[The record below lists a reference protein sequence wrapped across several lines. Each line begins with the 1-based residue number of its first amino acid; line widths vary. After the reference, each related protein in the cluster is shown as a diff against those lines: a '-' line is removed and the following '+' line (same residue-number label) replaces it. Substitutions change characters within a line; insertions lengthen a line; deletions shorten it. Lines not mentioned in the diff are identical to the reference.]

1 MASPPATILDLE
13 AALHPYILLGVP
25 RSSSSILGSRGF
37 LVGVLVLAAA
47 LRVGH
52 VLSLRD
58 LPLFDRLIVD
68 SEFYDQWGQKIAAGD
83 VLSRFQPKPF
93 FMDPLYSYALGVL
106 YAVVGRSVLL
116 VRLLQVGL
124 GVGTCALVAGLG
136 RKVRDAASGNLA
148 ALLMAAY
155 GPAIFQ
161 EGEFEKTA
169 LGVFLATAALVLFLG
184 KSWKWKLAAGVV
196 LGLSAL
202 TRGNVLLVA
211 PWAALFL
218 AWRKDGRALGAFTLG
233 AVVAISP
240 ATIRNRVVSGEW
252 VLTTSMTGQN
262 FYHGN
267 NPHNLDGAY
276 HPLPFVRPLSTLEP
290 EDYQTAAEQAVGHEL
305 SANGASAYWF
315 REALRHV
322 TGSPGFAAKVVVKKL
337 GLFWSDV
344 EIPDTWDMRFIAR
357 YSPVLRLPLVPFSLL
372 VGLFVLGIVPAGR
385 QEDGRIVL
393 GYLLAYCASIL
404 IFFVLS
410 RYRLHAVPPLAA
422 IAGAGL
428 TWGWERVRERRWR
441 APAVAASLGLVL
453 GVYSA
458 VSFPSYRQ
466 EAPANHALL
475 SELYQERGDYAA
487 GRRVLDEALALF
499 PEDPTLLTAMGK
511 ICLRTRDARGALEYT
526 SRAVRANPMVL
537 DGWYLYGMAREANG
551 DLAGAREA
559 YRRQLQMVPGHEGA
573 RARLVAIP

>member
-1 MASPPATILDLE
+1 VLSASL
-13 AALHPYILLGVP
+13 V
-25 RSSSSILGSRGF
+25 SSRRF
-37 LVGVLVLAAA
+37 LIAVLILAAA

-83 VLSRFQPKPF
+83 LLSRFQPKPF
-93 FMDPLYSYALGVL
+93 FMDPLYSYALGAV
-106 YAVVGRSVLL
+106 YATVGRSVLL
-116 VRLLQVGL
+116 VRLLQVGI
-124 GVGTCALVAGLG
+124 GVGTCALVALLG
-136 RKVRDAASGNLA
+136 RRIRGASSGNLA

-169 LGVFLATAALVLFLG
+169 LGVFLATSALVLFLG
-184 KSWKWKLAAGVV
+184 KSWRWKLAAGVV
-196 LGLSAL
+196 LGLAAL

-211 PWAALFL
+211 PWAAVFL
-218 AWRKDGRALGAFTLG
+218 AWRREWRSLAAFTIG
-233 AVVAISP
+233 VVVAISP
-240 ATIRNRVVSGEW
+240 ATLRNRAVSGEW

-262 FYHGN
+262 FYNGN

-290 EDYQTAAEQAVGHEL
+290 EDFQTAAEQAVGHKL

-315 REALRHV
+315 RQALRHIA
-322 TGSPGFAAKVVVKKL
+322 GSPGFAAVVLIKKL
-337 GLFWSDV
+337 GVFWSDV
-344 EIPDTWDMRFIAR
+344 EIADTWDMRFIAR
-357 YSPVLRLPLVPFSLL
+357 FSPVLRLPLVPFSLL
-372 VGLFVLGIVPAGR
+372 VALFVLGILPSIR
-385 QEDGRIVL
+385 DQDGRVVL
-393 GYLLAYCASIL
+393 GYALAYCASIMA
-404 IFFVLS
+404 FFVLS

-428 TWGWERVRERRWR
+428 TWGWERARERRWR
-441 APAVAASLGLVL
+441 ALAAPALLGLAL
-453 GVYSA
+453 GTYSA
-458 VSFPSYRQ
+458 LSFPSYRR
-466 EAPANHALL
+466 EEPANHALL

-487 GRRVLDEALALF
+487 GRRVLGEALALF

-511 ICLRTRDARGALEYT
+511 ICLRTRDAKGALEYT

-537 DGWYLYGMAREANG
+537 DGWYLYGMANEASG
-551 DLAGAREA
+551 DLARAREA
-559 YRRQLQMVPGHEGA
+559 YRRQLAMVPGHEGA
-573 RARLVAIP
+573 RARLVASP

>member
-1 MASPPATILDLE
+1 
-13 AALHPYILLGVP
+13 VP
-25 RSSSSILGSRGF
+25 RSPSILGSRGV

-52 VLSLRD
+52 VFSLRD

-83 VLSRFQPKPF
+83 LLSRFEPKPF
-93 FMDPLYSYALGVL
+93 FMDPLYSYALGAV
-106 YAVVGRSVLL
+106 YATVGRSVLL
-116 VRLLQVGL
+116 VRLLQVAL
-124 GVGTCALVAGLG
+124 GVGTCALVALLG
-136 RKVRDAASGNLA
+136 RRMRGAASGNLA

-169 LGVFLATAALVLFLG
+169 LGVFLATSALVLFLG
-184 KSWKWKLAAGVV
+184 KSWRWKLAAGVV
-196 LGLSAL
+196 LGLAAL

-218 AWRKDGRALGAFTLG
+218 SWRREWRSVAAFTIG
-233 AVVAISP
+233 VVVAISP
-240 ATIRNRVVSGEW
+240 ATLRNRVVSGEW

-262 FYHGN
+262 FYNGN

-290 EDYQTAAEQAVGHEL
+290 EDFQTAAEQAVGHKL

-322 TGSPGFAAKVVVKKL
+322 TGSPGFAAVVLIKKL
-337 GLFWSDV
+337 GVFWSDV
-344 EIPDTWDMRFIAR
+344 EIADTWDMRFIAR

-372 VGLFVLGIVPAGR
+372 VALFVLGIVPAVR
-385 QEDGRIVL
+385 DEDGRIVL
-393 GYLLAYCASIL
+393 GYVLAYGASIMA
-404 IFFVLS
+404 FFVLS

-441 APAVAASLGLVL
+441 DVAVPAALGLAL
-453 GVYSA
+453 GTYSA
-458 VSFPSYRQ
+458 LSFPSYRR
-466 EAPANHALL
+466 EEPANHALL
-475 SELYQERGDYAA
+475 SELYQERGDYAQ
-487 GRRVLDEALALF
+487 GRRVLDEALTLF
-499 PEDPTLLTAMGK
+499 PEDPALLTALGK
-511 ICLRTRDARGALEYT
+511 ICLRTRDAKGALAYT

-537 DGWYLYGMAREANG
+537 DGWYLYGMASEANG
-551 DLAGAREA
+551 DLASAREA
-559 YRRQLQMVPGHEGA
+559 YRRQLAMVPGHEGA
-573 RARLVAIP
+573 RARLVAIR